1 MILDTPIT
9 ALREK
14 LAFYQ
19 RFTNDLKARKGIV
32 KDASQEKIDKL
43 VLDLENKIEQFSHA
57 ISTLEINKS
66 NEVRAFSYEDVYKIA
81 TDVMN
86 LGMSLRQDQLKGFTD
101 KSGNELLDDYM
112 KKI

>member
-1 MILDTPIT
+1 MMLNTPIT
-9 ALREK
+9 VLNEK

-19 RFTNDLKARKGIV
+19 RFMNELKSREGID
-32 KDASQEKIDKL
+32 KDAPQEKIDKL

-57 ISTLEINKS
+57 ISILEINKS
-66 NEVRAFSYEDVYKIA
+66 NEVRTFSYEDVYKIA

-86 LGMSLRQDQLKGFTD
+86 LGMSLRQDQLRGFTD